1 MSKQDAHKIAGKG
14 RIYSVSEL
22 NLRLKQIISE
32 NFPLLWVEGE
42 ISNLARPASGHIYF
56 SIKDK
61 NAQIRCVMFRSSKQ
75 RIAFQI
81 RNGLQVIARTK
92 AGLYEPRGDLQLIV
106 DDLEEAGFG
115 ALQRQFEALKNKL
128 HRQGLFDAQYKQA
141 LPAFPATI
149 GIITSPSGAAIKDFL
164 QVARR
169 RYPASK
175 KIIYSVPVQGENAAR
190 SIQQALEA
198 ANRQARADVLA
209 VIRGGGSIEDLW
221 AFNDEAL
228 ARAIVASSIP
238 VITGIGHE
246 IDYTIADFAADLRA
260 ATPSVAAELSC
271 PDHAGLMAYLSG
283 AEHRLK
289 KQSLELIHNRYQRID
304 WLGQRLDRSHPKNM
318 LDMRAKAL
326 ARLKKR
332 LQNTSQRHI
341 RKSRDDLD
349 GLLKRF
355 KNQSPQKRLAA
366 GGAQVDAYAARLCS
380 AVTVCL
386 AQCRH
391 RFELRAATLQAVSPL
406 NTLRRGY
413 SITLTGDSSAL
424 LADHNQVSQGDQ
436 LTTYLSRGKVF
447 SRVESTSSKSL
458 SASLLSATKS
468 SD

>member
-1 MSKQDAHKIAGKG
+1 MSKQSTHEMTGKR

-22 NLRLKQIISE
+22 NLCLKQIISE
-32 NFPLLWVEGE
+32 NFPPLWVEGE

-61 NAQIRCVMFRSSKQ
+61 NAQIRCVMFRSSNQ

-81 RNGLQVIARTK
+81 RNGLQVMARAK
-92 AGLYEPRGDLQLIV
+92 VGLYEPRGDLQLIV

-115 ALQRQFEALKNKL
+115 ALQKQFEALKNKL
-128 HRQGLFDAQYKQA
+128 HQQGLFDAQYKQA

-164 QVARR
+164 QVAER

-190 SIQQALEA
+190 SIQQALET
-198 ANRQARADVLA
+198 ANKHARADVLA
-209 VIRGGGSIEDLW
+209 LIRGGGSIEDLW

-228 ARAIVASSIP
+228 ARAIVASNIP

-271 PDHAGLMAYLSG
+271 PDHAGLIAYLSSI
-283 AEHRLK
+283 EHRLK
-289 KQSLELIHNRYQRID
+289 KQFLELIQGHYQRVD

-318 LDMRAKAL
+318 LDTQTKGL
-326 ARLKKR
+326 VQLKKR
-332 LQNTSQRHI
+332 LQNASQRHT

-349 GLLKRF
+349 TLLKRF
-355 KNQSPQKRLAA
+355 KNQSPQKHLSAA
-366 GGAQVDAYAARLCS
+366 GAQVNACAARLCS
-380 AVTVCL
+380 AANLCL
-386 AQCRH
+386 VQYKH
-391 RFELRAATLQAVSPL
+391 RFELRTATLQAVSPL
-406 NTLRRGY
+406 NTLKRGY
-413 SITLTGDSSAL
+413 SITLKGDSSTL
-424 LADHNQVSQGDQ
+424 LIDQNQVCHGDQ
-436 LTTYLSRGKVF
+436 LTTCLSRGKVF
-447 SRVESTSSKSL
+447 SRVESTSSKNL

>member
-1 MSKQDAHKIAGKG
+1 MAGKG

-81 RNGLQVIARTK
+81 RNGLQVIARAK

-128 HRQGLFDAQYKQA
+128 HRQGLFDAQYKQV

-209 VIRGGGSIEDLW
+209 LIRGGGSIEDLW

-304 WLGQRLDRSHPKNM
+304 WLGQRLDHSHPKNM

-326 ARLKKR
+326 AQLKKR
-332 LQNTSQRHI
+332 LQNTSQWHI

-355 KNQSPQKRLAA
+355 KNQSPQKRLAVA
-366 GGAQVDAYAARLCS
+366 GAPVDAYAARLCS

-436 LTTYLSRGKVF
+436 LTTYLSRGKVL

-458 SASLLSATKS
+458 SASLFSATKS